1 MHPTHPLI
9 FVIVLSFVGN
19 SFTEGRLVAED
30 WPMYRKDTG
39 RTAVCKSDIPRDLS
53 LAWSRQLPPLE
64 PAFHHGR
71 LQFDAGYEP
80 VCAGDKVLI
89 ASSRTDSVTTY
100 NVETG
105 ERVWT
110 YRTNGPVRCAPAIWK
125 DRVCFGSDDG
135 HLYCVHLRTGDL
147 QWKRQ
152 AAPSDRRLL
161 GNQRLISVWPVRG
174 GPVVDAGRVYFA
186 AGVWPF
192 EGVFVYALEIA
203 TGEVIWRNDRMGYLF
218 GQQPHNT
225 QAIGGLVPQGYLLID
240 HDELIVPCSTAYP
253 ARLDLRTGELIDFKL
268 PSPGRLPGGWF
279 SQVDP
284 DTAKAVRR
292 GSIVFDD
299 VVNRQQ
305 HEDKEHVASGGVSGL
320 SRQIQTGATQWKF
333 DDGFQNLPGKI
344 HSLIVANNRVFVVT
358 REGTLSC
365 FVPRGDEET
374 IAKRWP
380 LSNKERECVPQA
392 IARAKELVSLAGTDR
407 GYAVVIGIDR
417 GNLVHALVQHT
428 NYNVVA
434 LDDNLDRVNKLRRE
448 LEEVEVAGTRA
459 AVIACD
465 LSTLELPPYVATVI
479 TSERPGAILTS
490 PHSSLRPF
498 GGIAALGSLSRQPHL
513 PGNTSP
519 KRNRPNHSRQSD
531 VVQPS
536 SRPEI
541 APSGEESVSKQS
553 VRGESIESKWIEAFE
568 PGTFKSER
576 IHGERVVRRIGP
588 LPGSKRYPG
597 DWKTSEDTLVRFPL
611 GVLWFDDTLSHFKR
625 SPQPK
630 FTDGVMISRPKAWRG
645 GRTGGDS
652 QLDYSLLP
660 TEISDIYTGRVL
672 HRSEKNK
679 LRESLPKNDPSKLEP
694 VQYRPPRQTDDWNP
708 KSPVVGERVNPLTG
722 LAEPRAFPKTYG
734 CDGGVDYG
742 LLYTLRCG
750 TPAYYDKTLESG
762 TVFLSG
768 PRSGCTNSIIP
779 SGGVLNVPYF
789 YEGCTCSYPLPSGM
803 SLVSMPERFEQWSS
817 WGEMEIEPR
826 SIERIGLNFGA
837 PGDRVTREGTLWL
850 DWPSVGG
857 PSPEIEVVQTPADLV
872 HRYHHSMWMSEE
884 DPKPWVTASMVEGM
898 KSMVIHDMKPG
909 TYRVRLYFAEPDEI
923 ETGDRIQNISVQG
936 IVMQKEFDILGTSKS
951 KMKGVVLE
959 YHAVE
964 IKDAFTLKL
973 EPLAGKTLVSGIE
986 LKRD

>member
-1 MHPTHPLI
+1 MTNPLKL
-9 FVIVLSFVGN
+9 VVVLISLGN
-19 SFTEGRLVAED
+19 SFTSGLLVADD

-39 RTAVCKSDIPRDLS
+39 RTAVCEAELPENLS
-53 LAWSRQLPPLE
+53 FAWSRQLPPLQ
-64 PAFHHGR
+64 PAFHHLR

-80 VCAGDKVLI
+80 VSAGGKVLL
-89 ASSRTDSVTTY
+89 ASSRTDSVTAY
-100 NVETG
+100 DAKSG
-105 ERVWT
+105 EWVWT

-135 HLYCVHLRTGDL
+135 HLYCVNLHNGDL
-147 QWKRQ
+147 HWKRQ
-152 AAPSDRRLL
+152 AASSDRRIL
-161 GNQRLISVWPVRG
+161 GNRRFISVWPVRG

-192 EGVFVYALEIA
+192 EGIFVYALEIA

-225 QAIGGLVPQGYLLID
+225 KAIGGLVPQGYLLID

-253 ARLDLRTGELIDFKL
+253 ARLDLHTGELIDFKL

-279 SQVDP
+279 SQVAP
-284 DTAKAVRR
+284 ETAKALRR

-299 VVNRQQ
+299 IVNRQQ
-305 HEDKEHVASGGVSGL
+305 HEDKEHIASGGVSGL
-320 SRQIQTGATQWKF
+320 SRQIQTGATRWDF
-333 DDGFQNLPGKI
+333 DDGFQDLPGKI

-365 FVPRGDEET
+365 FVPRSELAT
-374 IAKRWP
+374 SPKRWT
-380 LSNKERECVPQA
+380 SSSKKIECTSEG
-392 IARAKELVSLAGTDR
+392 IARAKELASLAGTDR
-407 GYAVVIGIDR
+407 GYALVIGIDR

-428 NYNVVA
+428 NFNVVV
-434 LDDNLDRVNKLRRE
+434 LDEDLARVNELRCE
-448 LEEVEVAGTRA
+448 LEEASVDGTRA
-459 AVIACD
+459 SVIACD
-465 LSTLELPPYVATVI
+465 LSSLELPPYIATVI
-479 TSERPGAILTS
+479 TSERPRAISIS
-490 PHSSLRPF
+490 PLSSLRPF
-498 GGIAALGSLSRQPHL
+498 GGVVALGLAELGLAER
-513 PGNTSP
+513 
-519 KRNRPNHSRQSD
+519 
-531 VVQPS
+531 
-536 SRPEI
+536 
-541 APSGEESVSKQS
+541 EETIQNP
-553 VRGESIESKWIEAFE
+553 IEAKWIEAFE
-568 PGTFKSER
+568 PGTFEFER
-576 IHGERVVRRIGP
+576 RHGEPIVRRTGP

-597 DWKTSEDTLVRFPL
+597 DWAASEDTLVRFPL

-645 GRTGGDS
+645 GRTGGGNDV
-652 QLDYSLLP
+652 DYPLLP
-660 TEISDIYTGRVL
+660 IVISDIYTGRVL
-672 HRSEKNK
+672 HRSEKTT
-679 LRESLPKNDPSKLEP
+679 LRESLPKSDPSKLEP
-694 VQYRPPRQTDDWNP
+694 TQYRPPHQHDDWSP

-722 LAEPRAFPKTYG
+722 LPEPRVFPKTYG

-817 WGEMEIEPR
+817 WGEMEIQPR
-826 SIERIGLNFGA
+826 SIHRIGLNFGA

-850 DWPSVGG
+850 DHPSVGG
-857 PSPEIEVVQTPADLV
+857 PSPKINVVQTPAHVDY
-872 HRYHHSMWMSEE
+872 RYHHSMWISVE
-884 DPKPWVTASMVEGM
+884 DSKPWVSASMVEGM
-898 KSMVIHDMKPG
+898 KSMVIRDMKPG
-909 TYRVRLYFAEPDEI
+909 AYRVRLYFAEPDEI
-923 ETGDRIQNISVQG
+923 EPGDRIQNVWVQG
-936 IVMQKEFDILGTSKS
+936 KVVQEKFDILATSQS

-959 YHAVE
+959 FHAIE

-973 EPLAGKTLVSGIE
+973 ERLTGKTLISGIE
-986 LKRD
+986 LKRNGSSGVASTETSTRLEPSERPVMPTNGNGGPAEAP